1 MERKQRNLRTEFVW
15 FDETKEQRNANAITS
30 LSPNIFM
37 AEKKLLDF
45 KRERQ
50 GKRETEMGLWFSFS
64 TFCFSLLISM
74 VFFR

>member
-50 GKRETEMGLWFSFS
+50 
-64 TFCFSLLISM
+64 
-74 VFFR
+74 